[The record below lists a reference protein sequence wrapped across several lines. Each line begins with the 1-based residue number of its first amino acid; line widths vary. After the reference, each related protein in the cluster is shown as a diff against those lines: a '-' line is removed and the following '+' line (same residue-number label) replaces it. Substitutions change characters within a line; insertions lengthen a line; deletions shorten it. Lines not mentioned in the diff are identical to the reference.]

1 MELREEVHAE
11 DVGVGVVHLQI
22 AFKSSELDKMVL
34 GSPFQDVEEFFPK
47 DRDRNKERTTD
58 KESKR
63 LNQDVQNLKCQEL
76 HKGKKKKQ
84 PQKTEEMK
92 LSKFKKNTQN
102 QRM

>member
-22 AFKSSELDKMVL
+22 AFESEELDKMVL

-47 DRDRNKERTTD
+47 DRDRNKERATD

-76 HKGKKKKQ
+76 HKGKKKK
-84 PQKTEEMK
+84 PRKQKK
-92 LSKFKKNTQN
+92 
-102 QRM
+102 